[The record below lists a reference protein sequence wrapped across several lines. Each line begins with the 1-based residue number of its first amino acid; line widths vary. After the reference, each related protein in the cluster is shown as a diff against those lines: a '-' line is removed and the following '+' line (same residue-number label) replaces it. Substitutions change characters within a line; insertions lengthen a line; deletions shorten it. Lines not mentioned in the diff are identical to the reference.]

1 VATRNPYRRPFTP
14 ESDAIDARIA
24 RLGRGFASMRL
35 VMGEGLMHL
44 ETVGGFRRLGFPT
57 LESYAREALGRT
69 GRWASDVWSLAKK
82 LGPLPLLRTRIQAG
96 HMSLSLAELVVRVAT
111 PQDEAEWVAR
121 AATMNVRQM
130 RAELT
135 SRRLEVL
142 DDAAPA
148 RVAIAVTVD
157 RVEAWA
163 FERARLMVEAV
174 GARRGDEAVEAI
186 LAEGLGELLCM
197 PARHASLLASELAQ
211 DGDIDL
217 PAGIGGDE
225 ANDDRAWRLELA
237 VLRDAAEG
245 AVEAILPNEV
255 VDAGPGVAIAWAD
268 DVVGVDKQLREL
280 ATTLARR
287 DVELG
292 RLGESVVARW
302 IWEALGYVSFD
313 HYCRERIG
321 LSPSS
326 VATRIAL
333 VRRLSRLAQVEAA
346 LVGGRIG
353 YEAATLIARVCG
365 TANEAAWVARAEGR
379 TVKLLREELD
389 AVEMLA
395 RVDGVAVDLL
405 GPPDEDTMADMH
417 AVERGVIAAVAG
429 QVSGGEVEGGQVSGG
444 EVEGA
449 AVEGAAVDVGATTLR
464 LSLTAA
470 TARFWKGL
478 ERVHAGVAQMS
489 GGGLGESF
497 VGFLVRAVM
506 KSWSGASDGDVAYG
520 DVYLRDRWRCASPVC
535 RSRNVT
541 PHHLKFRSHG
551 GGEERANLVSLCEV
565 CHLELVHGGAIE
577 VRGVAPVGLGWTALG
592 WSA

>member
-1 VATRNPYRRPFTP
+1 MSFMVTRNPYRRPFTP
-14 ESDAIDARIA
+14 ECDAIDARIA

-35 VMGEGLMHL
+35 AMGEGLMHL

-69 GRWASDVWSLAKK
+69 GRWASDVRSLAKK
-82 LGPLPLLRTRIQAG
+82 LAPLPLLRARIQAG
-96 HMSLSLAELVVRVAT
+96 HVSLSLAELVVRVAT
-111 PQDEAEWVAR
+111 PHDEAAWVAR
-121 AATMNVRQM
+121 TATMNVRQM

-135 SRRLEVL
+135 SRRLEVF

-148 RVAIAVTVD
+148 RVAISVTVD

-163 FERARLMVEAV
+163 FERARLMVESV

-186 LAEGLGELLCM
+186 LAEGLGELL
-197 PARHASLLASELAQ
+197 AR
-211 DGDIDL
+211 DGEIDL
-217 PAGIGGDE
+217 PSSIGGDAAE
-225 ANDDRAWRLELA
+225 DDRAWRLELA
-237 VLRDAAEG
+237 ALHDAAEG
-245 AVEAILPNEV
+245 AVEAILPSEP
-255 VDAGPGVAIAWAD
+255 VDAGPGVIMAWPD
-268 DVVGVDKQLREL
+268 DLVGVDRQLREL
-280 ATTLARR
+280 AATLARR

-292 RLGESVVARW
+292 RLAESVIEKW

-326 VATRIAL
+326 VATRVAL
-333 VRRLSRLAQVEAA
+333 VRRLTRLAAVETA
-346 LVGGRIG
+346 LLGVRIG
-353 YEAATLIARVCG
+353 YEAAALIARVCG
-365 TANEAAWVARAEGR
+365 TANEAAWVARAASR

-395 RVDGVAVDLL
+395 RMVGVAVDLL

-429 QVSGGEVEGGQVSGG
+429 QVSGGQVSGGQVSGGQVSGG
-444 EVEGA
+444 EVDGA
-449 AVEGAAVDVGATTLR
+449 AVAVGTTTMR

-470 TARFWKGL
+470 TAQFWKGL

-506 KSWSGASDGDVAYG
+506 KSWSGANDGNVAYG

-541 PHHLKFRSHG
+541 PHHVTFRSHG

-565 CHLELVHGGAIE
+565 CHLELVHGGAMR